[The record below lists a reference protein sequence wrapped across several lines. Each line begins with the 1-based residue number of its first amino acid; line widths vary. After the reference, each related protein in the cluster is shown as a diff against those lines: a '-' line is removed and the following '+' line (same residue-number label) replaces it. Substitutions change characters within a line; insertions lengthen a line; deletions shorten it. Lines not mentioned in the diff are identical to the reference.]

1 MELRDVLY
9 QMMQQN
15 AAAMQPADLCFG
27 TVTQVRPLQ
36 ISLSAQT
43 APLEGAQLVLTSAVV
58 ERKLPALAHS
68 HTTAGLAHSHALGGL
83 SHSHTA
89 DGIQTSGALSGSY
102 QTETAL
108 TQDDFQSD
116 AQLESVA
123 CVENGSPLPADGGFI
138 TLNRALAAGDRV
150 LLLRVQHGQKYVVLS
165 RVFEGES

>member
-89 DGIQTSGALSGSY
+89 DGIQTSSALSGSY

-123 CVENGSPLPADGGFI
+123 CIENGTPLPAGGGYI
-138 TLNRALAAGDRV
+138 TLNRALTVGDRV

>member
-58 ERKLPALAHS
+58 ERKISALAHS

-83 SHSHTA
+83 SHTHTA

-116 AQLESVA
+116 AQLGSVA